1 MFRYV
6 TCLAQDERGATAIE
20 YALIATLVGVA
31 CIAAFQNFSTVTDV
45 LYTLVATVAG
55 GAL

>member
-1 MFRYV
+1 MR
-6 TCLAQDERGATAIE
+6 DEWGATAIE

-31 CIAAFQNFSTVTDV
+31 CIAAFQNFSAVTDV
-45 LYTLVATVAG
+45 LHTLVATVAG